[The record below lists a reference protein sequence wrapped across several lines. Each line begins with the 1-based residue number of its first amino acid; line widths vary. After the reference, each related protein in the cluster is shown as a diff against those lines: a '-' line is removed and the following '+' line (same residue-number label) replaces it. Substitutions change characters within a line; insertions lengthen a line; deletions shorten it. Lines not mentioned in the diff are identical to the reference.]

1 MCVYIY
7 ILISGRVFHQPLQCR
22 VVHWLGLFLVAGKF
36 PTYQNPH
43 LGEVYSLL
51 WNLDR
56 IGTVLVRISV
66 EGLAFCGDVL
76 SWGRFSNAS
85 TADQQPNLLQRHT
98 SLSKARPENS
108 KETKTKTLNQETEIW
123 RDPEISG
130 FWNNDPIYPSRII
143 FYLTKT
149 MFFIAQVQAPV
160 EIGSKQLKWYHVIW
174 YLVPGIFFENWT
186 KLLMIWKILPSSLAA
201 THGTYSWHL
210 LQNHKSCLHQEQE
223 KILSY
228 FLLTTLIWMLWLWL
242 DCV

>member
-1 MCVYIY
+1 MPWELSNYPPDLWSHEGSWAPALSSIGKKYIICIYGGFLKWWYPQNTPKWSFLVGKLMVVGYHHFRKHPCVCIY

-22 VVHWLGLFLVAGKF
+22 VVHWLGLFSVAGKF

-66 EGLAFCGDVL
+66 EGLAFCGGVL

-123 RDPEISG
+123 RVLKFLVSEIMTPYIRVG
-130 FWNNDPIYPSRII
+130 
-143 FYLTKT
+143 
-149 MFFIAQVQAPV
+149 
-160 EIGSKQLKWYHVIW
+160 
-174 YLVPGIFFENWT
+174 
-186 KLLMIWKILPSSLAA
+186 
-201 THGTYSWHL
+201 
-210 LQNHKSCLHQEQE
+210 
-223 KILSY
+223 
-228 FLLTTLIWMLWLWL
+228 
-242 DCV
+242 